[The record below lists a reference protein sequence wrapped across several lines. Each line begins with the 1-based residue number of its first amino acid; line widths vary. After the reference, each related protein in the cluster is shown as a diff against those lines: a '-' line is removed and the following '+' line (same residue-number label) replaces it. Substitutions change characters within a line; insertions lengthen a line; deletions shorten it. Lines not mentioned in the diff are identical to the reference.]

1 VACHLPLLGVDL
13 TAHVPKD
20 ILDLLSAF
28 LPNRRADVGRLRT
41 ALEHCDWAQLQHLAE
56 RLYAVGNPYGFRQIT
71 TFGRLMREACA
82 EQDEAELEQLIRAYA
97 EYLSKVMVVEVDAPV
112 LRHALSDESRKVLL
126 PDATQLRKANKQ
138 VRDKR
143 NAILLSGVGTAQDRK
158 A

>member
-41 ALEHCDWAQLQHLAE
+41 ALEHSDWAQLQHLAE

-97 EYLSKVMVVEVDAPV
+97 EYLSKVMVVEVDTPV